1 MGPPESLGTGGIK
14 ILGRG
19 NITPGPV
26 TFHFSDDAPDVVF
39 GVAQVHQ
46 LALIRGLENGVAH
59 LLAVGEQT
67 ETSIP
72 LCGFHGSVRQP
83 CMTALGTDKII
94 VLGAH

>member
-1 MGPPESLGTGGIK
+1 MGSPQGLGLGSIK
-14 ILGRG
+14 ILRRG

-26 TFHFSDDAPDVVF
+26 TFHLSDDSPDVVF

-46 LALIRGLENGVAH
+46 LALIWGLENGVAH

-83 CMTALGTDKII
+83 CMTALGTDEII